1 MKNGRNTDDRVVR
14 KGWPPH
20 AYAGLNIA
28 RLLSTDVSRAES
40 KVSRTESYFSIKNI
54 GSLK

>member
-1 MKNGRNTDDRVVR
+1 MKNGRYTDDRVVR
-14 KGWPPH
+14 KVWPPH

-40 KVSRTESYFSIKNI
+40 KVLEQNLTLVLRTS
-54 GSLK
+54 GL